1 MKIIRNITLLS
12 LLSISLI
19 LVVAHLSTNHHK
31 DHKHST
37 SHHHSDWNFFHSLTH
52 LLEKIPHF
60 DIEKEQSE
68 FLITNNKIPK
78 AKTNFTISPNITLGF
93 FVKKNKNTSYFFIFD
108 VNQDGGNN
116 LPSRAPPIS

>member
-1 MKIIRNITLLS
+1 MKIIRNIILLS

-37 SHHHSDWNFFHSLTH
+37 SHHHSDWDFLHSLTH

-68 FLITNNKIPK
+68 FLITNNQIPK

-93 FVKKNKNTSYFFIFD
+93 FVKKHKNTSYFFIFD
-108 VNQDGGNN
+108 TNKSENYN
-116 LPSRAPPIS
+116 LPPRAPPLS

>member
-1 MKIIRNITLLS
+1 MKIIRNIIFFS
-12 LLSISLI
+12 LLSMSLI

-31 DHKHST
+31 EHTHSA
-37 SHHHSDWNFFHSLTH
+37 SDHHSDWDFFHSLTH

-60 DIEKEQSE
+60 DIDKEQSE

-78 AKTNFTISPNITLGF
+78 VKTNFTISPNITLGF

-108 VNQDGGNN
+108 VNKGEKTN

>member
-1 MKIIRNITLLS
+1 MKIIRNVILLS

-31 DHKHST
+31 EHTHNS
-37 SHHHSDWNFFHSLTH
+37 SHHHSDWDFLHSLTH

-68 FLITNNKIPK
+68 FLITNNQIPK

-93 FVKKNKNTSYFFIFD
+93 FVTKNKNTSYFFIFD
-108 VNQDGGNN
+108 GFRNN
-116 LPSRAPPIS
+116 M